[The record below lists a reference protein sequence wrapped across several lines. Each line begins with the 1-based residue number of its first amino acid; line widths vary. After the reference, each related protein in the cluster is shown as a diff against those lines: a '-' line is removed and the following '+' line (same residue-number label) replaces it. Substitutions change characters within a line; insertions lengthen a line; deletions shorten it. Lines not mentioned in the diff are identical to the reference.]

1 MFNGF
6 FDLITADAGVPPI
19 DDLPSFDSGE
29 ATGVFL
35 SIMLFAVPLILVSV
49 AVTVVL
55 IILHNK
61 KKESSPLQENVMQ
74 QADYTMRSDYYER

>member
-1 MFNGF
+1 M
-6 FDLITADAGVPPI
+6 L
-19 DDLPSFDSGE
+19 
-29 ATGVFL
+29 L

-61 KKESSPLQENVMQ
+61 KKESSPPQENVMQ

>member
-1 MFNGF
+1 MFNGSFDF
-6 FDLITADAGVPPI
+6 FTADAGVPPI
-19 DDLPSFDSGE
+19 DDFPSFDGGE

-61 KKESSPLQENVMQ
+61 KKKSSPLQENVMQ

>member
-61 KKESSPLQENVMQ
+61 KKKSSPPQENVMQ